1 MIKVYGLKISNHSA
15 MIRFAL
21 MEKKI
26 EYEWEETF
34 PFSMSGDKT
43 ILDRS
48 AQGAVPILEC
58 DGKFYSE
65 TQAIMSFIEKKFP
78 DISLISNDPS
88 EYARTIEIIKIFE
101 LYVEYQAR
109 HFYPSVFFGT
119 EQSLDNSE
127 EVKVKISR
135 GLNIIEKKAAFS
147 PYMLGEFSYADI
159 YASLVLSTTYEV
171 CQKIYNW
178 DIFQDFKKLAEVIK
192 VINSRETAKI
202 IYDDI
207 AKGMEALKK
216 S

>member
-1 MIKVYGLKISNHSA
+1 MIKIYGLKFSNHSA

-21 MEKKI
+21 MEKNI
-26 EYEWEETF
+26 EHEWKETF

-48 AQGAVPILEC
+48 AQGAVPILEY

-78 DISLISNDPS
+78 DISLIIGDPS
-88 EYARTIEIIKIFE
+88 VYDRTIEIIKIFE

-109 HFYPSVFFGT
+109 NFYPSVFFGA
-119 EQSLDNSE
+119 EQNLDNSE
-127 EVKVKISR
+127 EIKVKISR
-135 GLNIIEKKAAFS
+135 GLNIIEKKADFN
-147 PYMLGEFSYADI
+147 PYILGEFSYADI

>member
-78 DISLISNDPS
+78 DISLISGDPS
-88 EYARTIEIIKIFE
+88 VYARTIEIIKIFE

-109 HFYPSVFFGT
+109 NFYPSVFFGT
-119 EQSLDNSE
+119 EQNLDNSE
-127 EVKVKISR
+127 EIKVKISR
-135 GLNIIEKKAAFS
+135 GLNIIEKKADFN
-147 PYMLGEFSYADI
+147 PYILGEFSYADI
-159 YASLVLSTTYEV
+159 YASLVLSTTCEV
-171 CQKIYNW
+171 CKKIYNW
-178 DIFQDFKKLAEVIK
+178 DIFQDFKNLAEVFK
-192 VINSRETAKI
+192 LINSRETAKI

>member
-1 MIKVYGLKISNHSA
+1 MIKIYGLKFSNHSA

-21 MEKKI
+21 MEKNI
-26 EYEWEETF
+26 EHEWIETF

-48 AQGAVPILEC
+48 AQGAVPILEY

-78 DISLISNDPS
+78 DISLISGDPS
-88 EYARTIEIIKIFE
+88 VYARTIEIIKIFE

-109 HFYPSVFFGT
+109 NFYPSVFFGA
-119 EQSLDNSE
+119 EQNLDNSE
-127 EVKVKISR
+127 EIKVKISR
-135 GLNIIEKKAAFS
+135 GLNIIEKKADFN
-147 PYMLGEFSYADI
+147 PYILGEFSYADI

>member
-1 MIKVYGLKISNHSA
+1 
-15 MIRFAL
+15 
-21 MEKKI
+21 
-26 EYEWEETF
+26 
-34 PFSMSGDKT
+34 
-43 ILDRS
+43 
-48 AQGAVPILEC
+48 
-58 DGKFYSE
+58 
-65 TQAIMSFIEKKFP
+65 MSFIEKIFP
-78 DISLISNDPS
+78 DISLISSDPS
-88 EYARTIEIIKIFE
+88 ECARTIEIIEILE

-109 HFYPSVFFGT
+109 HFYPSVFFGAK
-119 EQSLDNSE
+119 QNLDNSE
-127 EVKVKISR
+127 DIKVKISR
-135 GLNIIEKKAAFS
+135 GLNIIEKKAVFG

>member
-58 DGKFYSE
+58 DGEFYSE

-78 DISLISNDPS
+78 DISLISSDPS

-109 HFYPSVFFGT
+109 DFYPIVFFG
-119 EQSLDNSE
+119 
-127 EVKVKISR
+127 
-135 GLNIIEKKAAFS
+135 A
-147 PYMLGEFSYADI
+147 
-159 YASLVLSTTYEV
+159 
-171 CQKIYNW
+171 
-178 DIFQDFKKLAEVIK
+178 
-192 VINSRETAKI
+192 
-202 IYDDI
+202 
-207 AKGMEALKK
+207 
-216 S
+216 

>member
-1 MIKVYGLKISNHSA
+1 MIKIYGLKFSNHSA

-21 MEKKI
+21 MEKNI
-26 EYEWEETF
+26 EHEWIETF

-48 AQGAVPILEC
+48 AQGAVPILEY

-65 TQAIMSFIEKKFP
+65 TLAIMSFIEKKFP
-78 DISLISNDPS
+78 DISLISGDPS
-88 EYARTIEIIKIFE
+88 VYARTIEIIKIFE

-109 HFYPSVFFGT
+109 NFYPSVFFGA
-119 EQSLDNSE
+119 EQNLDNSE
-127 EVKVKISR
+127 EIKVKISR
-135 GLNIIEKKAAFS
+135 GLNIIEKKADFN
-147 PYMLGEFSYADI
+147 PYILGEFSYADI

>member
-1 MIKVYGLKISNHSA
+1 MIKLYGLKISNHSA
-15 MIRFAL
+15 MVRFAL

-26 EYEWEETF
+26 NYEWKETF
-34 PFSMSGDKT
+34 PYSMSGDKT

-48 AQGAVPILEC
+48 TQGAVPILEC

-78 DISLISNDPS
+78 DNSLISSDPS
-88 EYARTIEIIKIFE
+88 QYARTIEIIKIFE

-109 HFYPSVFFGT
+109 HFYPSVFFGA
-119 EQSLDNSE
+119 EQNLDNSE
-127 EVKVKISR
+127 DIRVKISR
-135 GLNIIEKKAAFS
+135 GLSIIEQKAAFS
-147 PYMLGEFSYADI
+147 PYILGEFSYADI

-171 CQKIYNW
+171 CKKIYDW
-178 DIFQDFKKLAEVIK
+178 DIFQDYKKLAEVIK

-207 AKGMEALKK
+207 SKGMEALKK
-216 S
+216 G

>member
-26 EYEWEETF
+26 EYDWEETL
-34 PFSMSGDKT
+34 PFSMSKDNT
-43 ILDRS
+43 ILERS

-58 DGKFYSE
+58 DGIFYSE
-65 TQAIMSFIEKKFP
+65 TQAIMSFIEKEFP
-78 DISLISNDPS
+78 DISLISRDPS
-88 EYARTIEIIKIFE
+88 VYARTIEIIKIFE

-109 HFYPSVFFGT
+109 HFYPYVFFGA
-119 EQSLDNSE
+119 EQNLDNSE
-127 EVKVKISR
+127 EIKVKISR
-135 GLNIIEKKAAFS
+135 GLNIIEKKAAFN
-147 PYMLGEFSYADI
+147 PYILGEFSYADI
-159 YASLVLSTTYEV
+159 YASLVLSTTCEV
-171 CQKIYNW
+171 CKRIYNW

-202 IYDDI
+202 IHDDI

>member
-1 MIKVYGLKISNHSA
+1 MLQVYGLKISNHSA
-15 MIRFAL
+15 MVRFAL

-26 EYEWEETF
+26 DYEWKETF
-34 PFSMSGDKT
+34 PYSMSGDKT
-43 ILDRS
+43 ILNRS

-58 DGKFYSE
+58 DGQFYSE

-78 DISLISNDPS
+78 DISLISGDPS
-88 EYARTIEIIKIFE
+88 VYARTIEIIKIFE

-109 HFYPSVFFGT
+109 HFYPSVFFGA

-127 EVKVKISR
+127 DIKVKISR
-135 GLNIIEKKAAFS
+135 GLNIIEKKAVFG
-147 PYMLGEFSYADI
+147 PYMLDEFSYADI

>member
-1 MIKVYGLKISNHSA
+1 MIKIYGLKFSNHSA

-21 MEKKI
+21 MEKNI
-26 EYEWEETF
+26 EHEWVETL

-65 TQAIMSFIEKKFP
+65 TQAIMSFLEKKFP
-78 DISLISNDPS
+78 DKSLISNDPS
-88 EYARTIEIIKIFE
+88 YYARTVEIIKIFE

-109 HFYPSVFFGT
+109 IFYPSVFFGV
-119 EQSLDNSE
+119 EQKTDNSE
-127 EVKVKISR
+127 EIKVKISR
-135 GLNIIEKKAAFS
+135 GLSIIEKKAEFN
-147 PYMLGEFSYADI
+147 PYIFGDFSYADI
-159 YASLVLSTTYEV
+159 YASLVISTADQV
-171 CQKIYNW
+171 CKKIFNW
-178 DIFQDFKKLAEVIK
+178 DILQEFKKLGEVIN
-192 VINSRETAKI
+192 VINAREVAKI

-207 AKGMEALKK
+207 AKGMEELKK